1 MTGAMKR
8 SVKPIPDGSHT
19 ITPYLV
25 VEGIPKLIEFLKA
38 AFGAQEEY
46 RMPRPD
52 GGVAH
57 AEVKIGDS
65 KLMMGSPMGEWKAK
79 PCSLYLYV
87 EDVDAVYQRAIQA
100 GGTSVREPSD
110 QFYGDRTG
118 GVIDPCGN
126 YWGIATHVEDVPPE
140 EVTRRFAAFTGK
152 QQGT

>member
-1 MTGAMKR
+1 MAGAMKR
-8 SVKPIPDGSHT
+8 SVRPIPEGSHT

-25 VEGIPKLIEFLKA
+25 VEGIPKLIEFLKQ
-38 AFGAQEEY
+38 AFGAQEIF
-46 RMPRPD
+46 RMARPD
-52 GGVAH
+52 GVVAH

-65 KLMMGSPMGEWKAK
+65 MVMMGTPMGAGKAQTS
-79 PCSLYLYV
+79 SLYLYV
-87 EDVDAVYQRAIQA
+87 EDVDAVYQSAIQA

-140 EVTRRFAAFTGK
+140 EVERRFAAFAAK
-152 QQGT
+152 H

>member
-1 MTGAMKR
+1 MTAAATKR
-8 SVKPIPDGSHT
+8 SVTPIPDGSHT

-25 VEGIPKLIEFLKA
+25 AEGIPKLIEFLKA

-52 GGVAH
+52 GGIAH

-65 KLMMGSPMGEWKAK
+65 KLMMGSPMGDFKAK

-110 QFYGDRTG
+110 QFYGDRSG

-126 YWGIATHVEDVPPE
+126 YWGIATHIEDVPPE
-140 EVTRRFAAFTGK
+140 EVTKRFAAMMAG
-152 QQGT
+152 QH

>member
-1 MTGAMKR
+1 MTAAATKR

-25 VEGIPKLIEFLKA
+25 AEGIPKLIEFLKA

-52 GGVAH
+52 GGIAH

-65 KLMMGSPMGEWKAK
+65 KLMMGSPMGDFKAK

-110 QFYGDRTG
+110 QFYGDRSG

-126 YWGIATHVEDVPPE
+126 YWGIATHIEDVPPE
-140 EVTRRFAAFTGK
+140 EVTKRFAAMMAG
-152 QQGT
+152 QH